1 MDDIQEKT
9 NPNSTSAPTDT
20 QSNSI
25 HVLRRN
31 GPVVPPGFIIADV
44 YDKTHQLISSIHL
57 DRYMNQHQPDASSF
71 PSGSYALIGKI
82 NEGLA
87 FTPHIDDA
95 APISELGLDHSAT
108 LAPIHTEEA
117 VEVAKLVTSQWG
129 MQETVTFS
137 RTCQDLVTL
146 TDILD
151 GHILFPPKS
160 EACWGDYIM
169 NRGPESVIDDITGRI
184 TANDAISNFMVS
196 DEHVKNI
203 SEQHALFKNLII
215 SEHITVICAAPN
227 AGKTTIMNWVASQIC
242 TAVDVNYVNID
253 CSGADLKHYQDQAS
267 RYGFKLINFDITG
280 TNREDFFEALDDAPN
295 LQNQLFILDT
305 LKQFVDVMNKASV
318 KGLMHDL
325 RRYCNKGATFVLL
338 AHTNKH
344 NRTDGTPV
352 FEGVGDVKSECD
364 ELIYLLPQEQ
374 SDGQKVITTQIEKA
388 RAEIEPI
395 TFKMEKDRT
404 VSLTDHVDVAQ
415 KARSDMDEEAIAA
428 ITECVANSPA
438 NQSQIIDHCKNRGL
452 GKRVTLRT
460 LKRYSTGESALWTTS
475 RGKNN
480 ACLYSPNPQEQG
492 MLSDS

>member
-9 NPNSTSAPTDT
+9 NPNSASATTDA
-20 QSNSI
+20 QSNAI
-25 HVLRRN
+25 HVIRQN

-44 YDKTHQLISSIHL
+44 YDKTHQLIGSIHL
-57 DRYMNQHQPDASSF
+57 DRYMNQHQPDTSSF
-71 PSGSYALIGKI
+71 PSGSYALIGEI

-95 APISELGLDHSAT
+95 APISELSLGHSAT
-108 LAPIHTEEA
+108 LAPIHTEDA
-117 VEVAKLVTSQWG
+117 VEVAKLVTGQWEE
-129 MQETVTFS
+129 QETAIFS
-137 RTCQDLVTL
+137 RIRQDLVTL
-146 TDILD
+146 TDIID
-151 GHILFPPKS
+151 SHIFFPPPL

-169 NRGPESVIDDITGRI
+169 NRGPESVIADITGRI
-184 TANDAISNFMVS
+184 TTSGAINKFKVS

-203 SEQHALFKNLII
+203 SEQHALFENLII
-215 SEHITVICAAPN
+215 SEHIAVICAAPN

-253 CSGADLKHYQDQAS
+253 CSGADLKHYQEQAE

-280 TNREDFFEALDDAPN
+280 TNREDFFEILDEAPT

-305 LKQFVDVMNKASV
+305 LKQFADVMNKASV
-318 KGLMHDL
+318 KGLMRNL

-344 NRTDGTPV
+344 NRADGTPV
-352 FEGVGDVKSECD
+352 FEGVGDVKADCD
-364 ELIYLLPQEQ
+364 ELVYLLPQEQ
-374 SDGQKVITTQIEKA
+374 GDGQKVVTTQVEKS
-388 RAEIEPI
+388 RAAIEPI

-404 VSLTDHVDVAQ
+404 VSLTDYVDVAQ

-428 ITECVANSPA
+428 ISECVAKSPA
-438 NQSQIIDHCKNRGL
+438 NQSQIIEHCKARGL

-460 LKRYSTGESALWTTS
+460 LKHYSTGESALWTSS
-475 RGKNN
+475 RGRNN
-480 ACLYSPNPQEQG
+480 ACLYSPNTQQQS
-492 MLSDS
+492 MASDS